1 MEDFVVLLVSE
12 TDKFVFAQSDT
23 PKQKVQSKINF
34 NSLKGKFQFLNFFT
48 FYKIMLLT
56 MQTVFEI
63 KSHTLLYAIFSV
75 KVIA

>member
-56 MQTVFEI
+56 M
-63 KSHTLLYAIFSV
+63 
-75 KVIA
+75 